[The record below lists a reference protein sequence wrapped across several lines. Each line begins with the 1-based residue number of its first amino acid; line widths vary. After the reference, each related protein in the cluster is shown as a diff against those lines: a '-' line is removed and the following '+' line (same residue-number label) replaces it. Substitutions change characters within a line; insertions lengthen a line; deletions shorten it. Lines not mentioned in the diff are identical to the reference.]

1 MNILSDGLKPPAS
14 SLKYLPQLD
23 SVRALAVLLVLWT
36 HWLPTWHTPGSRGVW
51 IFFVLSGFLITRILL
66 KSRCE
71 TKAENGH
78 ALYTFYV
85 RRFLRIFPLYYF
97 VLFLAFFGSALFRAD
112 WPWYVTYLQNFKI
125 IMAGKTPVFGTH
137 LWSLAVEEQFYVF
150 WPLIALFAPRAV
162 LLPVIS
168 TAIVVA
174 VGIRFVLYNLG
185 WSEFQ
190 IFIFTPSNLDTLG
203 FGALL
208 AYFAT
213 YQKQQVVSLRRIA
226 LIGAFVALGIEAFV
240 RAAWGRASSTWLLP
254 LPMGL
259 FSVWMVS
266 AAADGVRGLAG
277 RIMSLPP
284 LIYIGR
290 ISYGIYV
297 YHFFVPEALAPLLER
312 FHLTGDGVALVA
324 VRFVIYFG
332 VTMIVASLS
341 WFLME
346 KPINSLKD
354 RFADSSAPAKPKR
367 SIGTAEAGMEAEG

>member
-14 SLKYLPQLD
+14 SLSYLPQLD
-23 SVRALAVLLVLWT
+23 TVRALAVLLVLWT

-66 KSRCE
+66 KSRRE
-71 TKAENGH
+71 TKTENRH

-97 VLFLAFFGSALFRAD
+97 VLFLALFGSALFRAD

-125 IMAGKTPVFGTH
+125 IMAGKAPVFGTH

-150 WPLIALFAPRAV
+150 WPLIALFAPRVV
-162 LLPVIS
+162 LLPIIS
-168 TAIVVA
+168 TAIAAA
-174 VGIRFVLYNLG
+174 VGIRFVLYHLG

-203 FGALL
+203 LGAML

-213 YQKQQVVSLRRIA
+213 YRKQQVVTLRRGA
-226 LIGAFVALGIEAFV
+226 LMAAFVALGVETLV

-277 RIMSLPP
+277 RVMSLPP
-284 LIYIGR
+284 LIYLGR

-297 YHFFVPEALAPLLER
+297 YHFFVPDVLEPFLTR
-312 FHLTGDGVALVA
+312 FHLLGDGLALVA
-324 VRFVIYFG
+324 IRFAIYFAA
-332 VTMIVASLS
+332 TIIVASLS

-354 RFADSSAPAKPKR
+354 KFADTSAPLKAKR
-367 SIGTAEAGMEAEG
+367 SIGAAEVGIEAEG